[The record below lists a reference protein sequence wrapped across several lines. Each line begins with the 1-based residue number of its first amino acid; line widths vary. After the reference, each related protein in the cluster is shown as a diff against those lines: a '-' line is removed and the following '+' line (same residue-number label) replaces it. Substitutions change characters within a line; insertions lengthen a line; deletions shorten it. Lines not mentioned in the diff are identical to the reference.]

1 MGKIFKALE
10 KSQNGFEAED
20 EVEVVPGKGKNTSAK
35 IDYAIKKTVSKKEN
49 TQKNLITVHDPDSV
63 ESEQFRLLKNAI
75 FFPESGKPAKTIMVT
90 SAGLG
95 EGKSFTASNLA
106 ITIAR
111 SLDNHVLLIDADLR
125 RPSVHSVFGFENSAG
140 LSDYLSE
147 NIPLASLLVK
157 TFMEKLTILPGG
169 PPPDNPSELVSSEN
183 MERLIEE
190 VKSRYADRYT
200 IIDSPPP
207 YMTSEGNALAKF
219 AEGIIVVV
227 KDGKTSKENLKD
239 IIDIYGREKIIGV
252 VRNFSKGKFGAGY
265 GYKNKYFYGK
275 GA

>member
-10 KSQNGFEAED
+10 KSQNGFESETEAERR
-20 EVEVVPGKGKNTSAK
+20 PGKEKNASAK
-35 IDYAIKKTVSKKEN
+35 IDYAIKKTVSRKEN

-75 FFPESGKPAKTIMVT
+75 FFPDKGKPAKTIMVT

-106 ITIAR
+106 VTIAR
-111 SLDNHVLLIDADLR
+111 SLDNYVLLIDSDLR

-147 NIPLASLLVK
+147 NIPLSSLLIK

-169 PPPDNPSELVSSEN
+169 PPPENPSELVSSEN
-183 MERLIEE
+183 MERLIQE
-190 VKSRYADRYT
+190 VKLRYSDRYT

-207 YMTSEGNALAKF
+207 YMTSEGNALAKY
-219 AEGIIVVV
+219 ADGIIVVV
-227 KDGKTSKENLKD
+227 KDGKTSKDGLKD
-239 IIDIYGREKIIGV
+239 LIDIYGREKIIGV
-252 VRNFSKGKFGAGY
+252 VRNFSKGKFGTGY
-265 GYKNKYFYGK
+265 GYKYKYFYGK